1 MDELQFSLFNA
12 SSRDVMA
19 NYGLIENEVDG
30 ELLENL
36 TSVLSRIKIDLTIML
51 GKAKMEVK
59 Y

>member
-1 MDELQFSLFNA
+1 LDELQFSLFNA
-12 SSRDVMA
+12 SRRDVIA

-30 ELLENL
+30 EMLETL